1 MFDLI
6 AKVMEA
12 KVMRMEVTEG
22 KKRKLGLLLR
32 KGKKERKEKKK
43 RLEENKYG
51 SLFIYIEG

>member
-22 KKRKLGLLLR
+22 KKRKLVLLLR
-32 KGKKERKEKKK
+32 KRKEG
-43 RLEENKYG
+43 RRRENIGKN
-51 SLFIYIEG
+51 

>member
-32 KGKKERKEKKK
+32 KGKKEKKEKKK
-43 RLEENKYG
+43 RLEENKSG
-51 SLFIYIEG
+51 SFFIYTEG